1 MNKVDILA
9 MAAHPDDV
17 ELGCAGTLMKAVSE
31 GKHVGICDLTRGELG
46 TRGNAQLR
54 LKEADKGRQIIG
66 ADFRVN
72 MEMADGF
79 FEISEENKLKLIQV
93 IRACKPEVVLCNA
106 LSDRHPD
113 HGRGAELQKLAC
125 FLSGLRKIETEFEGK
140 IQEEWRP
147 KVVLHYGQDV
157 FHTPDILVDITAFWS
172 KKMEAVN
179 AFSSQFY
186 NPESTEPMSS
196 ISSKQFLEVVEG
208 RGKTFGR
215 YMSVDYAE
223 GFRTERPLGVSNV
236 TELF

>member
-79 FEISEENKLKLIQV
+79 FEISEENKLKLI
-93 IRACKPEVVLCNA
+93 
-106 LSDRHPD
+106 H
-113 HGRGAELQKLAC
+113 
-125 FLSGLRKIETEFEGK
+125 
-140 IQEEWRP
+140 
-147 KVVLHYGQDV
+147 
-157 FHTPDILVDITAFWS
+157 
-172 KKMEAVN
+172 
-179 AFSSQFY
+179 SS
-186 NPESTEPMSS
+186 
-196 ISSKQFLEVVEG
+196 L
-208 RGKTFGR
+208 
-215 YMSVDYAE
+215 
-223 GFRTERPLGVSNV
+223 
-236 TELF
+236 